1 MLEPSFT
8 FTPGLGN
15 ISVTTF
21 FSSTSISVSKFDS
34 SFFSSSILVASFIV
48 KFLTSGIS
56 TCFFSFSSFYSFVYS
71 FLTPRYSKLWLITS
85 FIIGPSVV
93 EPKATTSVGSSTI
106 ANTTICGSSTGAT
119 LINEHMYFPWA

>member
-56 TCFFSFSSFYSFVYS
+56 TCFFSFSSFSSFVYS
-71 FLTPRYSKLWLITS
+71 FLTPRYS
-85 FIIGPSVV
+85 
-93 EPKATTSVGSSTI
+93 
-106 ANTTICGSSTGAT
+106 
-119 LINEHMYFPWA
+119 